1 VHHAA
6 DLAVSRKIGGQHTQQ
21 PFGVETIGL
30 RPFCPPV
37 HQNAGWLYHVRWNI
51 MRRQQ
56 PVKPEPITPCLEANC
71 DWRWAALSPLARLH
85 SAQ

>member
-1 VHHAA
+1 MHHAA
-6 DLAVSRKIGGQHTQQ
+6 DLAVSRKIGGEHPQQ

-30 RPFCPPV
+30 RLFCPPV
-37 HQNAGWLYHVRWNI
+37 YQNACWLHHVRRNT

-56 PVKPEPITPCLEANC
+56 PVKPGPVTPCLEANG
-71 DWRWAALSPLARLH
+71 DGRWASLRPLARLQ